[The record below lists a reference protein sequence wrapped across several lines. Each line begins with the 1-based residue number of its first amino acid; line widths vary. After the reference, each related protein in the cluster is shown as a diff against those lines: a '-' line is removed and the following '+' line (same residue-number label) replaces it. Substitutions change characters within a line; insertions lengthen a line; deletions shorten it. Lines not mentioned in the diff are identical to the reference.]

1 MLHHI
6 LQIMYPHRKHNS
18 TYIGNIIL
26 KISLNYRRKRLKLN
40 RNVGNSELNLINSK
54 MNLKQIIKGRLGT
67 QGI

>member
-1 MLHHI
+1 MLHHL
-6 LQIMYPHRKHNS
+6 LQIMYPHRKHNN

-54 MNLKQIIKGRLGT
+54 KNLKQIIRGRLGI
-67 QGI
+67 QGT